1 MVATSTTDPYT
12 ILGVDRSADDGTIA
26 AAHKR
31 LARTYHPDVA
41 GDGATV
47 EMMRINAAFDR
58 IRDRKRRTAYAVQ
71 EAEERADEST
81 ERYAAPPKPPRETP
95 RAQDTGVRPAEA
107 GLDWAPERD
116 GTGGAG
122 QPPGRPSGSVLP
134 FGRHIGWSLGEIARV
149 DPGYL
154 VWLEDRGEGRRY
166 LEEIDRTLRQSG
178 FRKAEEAGPVK
189 RSRFGR

>member
-12 ILGVDRSADDGTIA
+12 ILGVDRSAGDDVIA

-31 LARTYHPDVA
+31 LARTFHPDVA

-58 IRDRKRRTAYAVQ
+58 IRDRKRRAVYAVQ
-71 EAEERADEST
+71 EAEERADRSGSHGSQ
-81 ERYAAPPKPPRETP
+81 RSSAPTPDPRPPEP
-95 RAQDTGVRPAEA
+95 RSQPDIS

-122 QPPGRPSGSVLP
+122 KPPGRPSGSVLP
-134 FGRHIGWSLGEIARV
+134 FGRHIGWSIGEIARV

-154 VWLEDRGEGRRY
+154 VWLEDRADGRPY
-166 LEEIDRTLRQSG
+166 LEEIDRTLRQIG
-178 FRKAEEAGPVK
+178 FRQADDPGPVK
-189 RSRFGR
+189 KGRFGR